1 MVTAVTRQIAGLAG
15 SNAADSMV
23 VFGSA
28 TFARLSQDLTGF
40 ALAIAGF
47 GAEQARRRSLG

>member
-1 MVTAVTRQIAGLAG
+1 
-15 SNAADSMV
+15 MV

-28 TFARLSQDLTGF
+28 IVARLSQDLTGF

-47 GAEQARRRSLG
+47 GAEPSQGCGGAPAT